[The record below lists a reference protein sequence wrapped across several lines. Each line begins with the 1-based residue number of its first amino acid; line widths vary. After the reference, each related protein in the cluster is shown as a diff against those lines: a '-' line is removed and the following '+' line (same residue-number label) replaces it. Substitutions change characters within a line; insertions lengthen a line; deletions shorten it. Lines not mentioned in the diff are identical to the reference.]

1 MKTIG
6 ILDSEVVAIKAQDSN
21 KDIKTNTC
29 FRSVPDNIDLS
40 QSVSLLQSWIYV
52 GARVMLTDNVS
63 VFDKLINGLG
73 STVKHL
79 DMRSK
84 PFFSKIY
91 VKFDD
96 SKAGNWKIKGL
107 WWVEGICINYCWNK
121 EVSFKEKQK

>member
-1 MKTIG
+1 METIG

-21 KDIKTNTC
+21 KDIKTNTS

-40 QSVSLLQSWIYV
+40 QSVNLLQSWIYV
-52 GARVMLTDNVS
+52 GARVMLTDNGS

-91 VKFDD
+91 VKSDD
-96 SKAGNWKIKGL
+96 SKAGNYLKDERL
-107 WWVEGICINYCWNK
+107 V
-121 EVSFKEKQK
+121 VSWRNMYQLLLEQRGFL

>member
-1 MKTIG
+1 METIG

-21 KDIKTNTC
+21 KDIKTNTS

-40 QSVSLLQSWIYV
+40 QSVNLLQSWIYV
-52 GARVMLTDNVS
+52 GARVMLTDNGS
-63 VFDKLINGLG
+63 VFDKLTNGLG

-96 SKAGNWKIKGL
+96 SKAGNYLKDKRL
-107 WWVEGICINYCWNK
+107 V
-121 EVSFKEKQK
+121 VSWRNMYQLLLEQRGFL